1 MTFKKTIHFNCY
13 FSAQMTISE
22 NSNGRP
28 TLPRLTYLTDD
39 RLDIVKADQSNV
51 VQYLRQ
57 SKQI

>member
-1 MTFKKTIHFNCY
+1 
-13 FSAQMTISE
+13 MTISE

-39 RLDIVKADQSNV
+39 RLDSVKADQSNV
-51 VQYLRQ
+51 MQYLRQ